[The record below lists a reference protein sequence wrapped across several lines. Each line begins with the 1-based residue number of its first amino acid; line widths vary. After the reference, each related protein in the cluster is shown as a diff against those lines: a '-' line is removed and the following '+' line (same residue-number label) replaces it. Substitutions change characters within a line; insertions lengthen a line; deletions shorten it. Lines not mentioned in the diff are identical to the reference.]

1 MGDSH
6 DHFTDLVRWTFASD
20 PDHRAEIKQHLHDL
34 GLDVVVH
41 DEARFCVTWDEPEA
55 DRDSVIEALWAI
67 NGAPF
72 EVTQEEFHRTSLL
85 ILHQDEEDKQA
96 A

>member
-1 MGDSH
+1 MGDSN
-6 DHFTDLVRWTFASD
+6 DHLTDLVRWTFASD
-20 PDHRAEIKQHLHDL
+20 PGHRAEIEQHLHDL
-34 GLDVVVH
+34 GLDVAVH
-41 DEARFCVTWDEPEA
+41 DESRFCVTWDEPES
-55 DRDSVIEALWAI
+55 DRDAVIEALWAI

-85 ILHQDEEDKQA
+85 ILHQDEDDKQA